1 MSCKFIKS
9 YLPDKDVD
17 LNRPFFIYFLQR
29 KEDFTVVKQI

>member
-17 LNRPFFIYFLQR
+17 LNRPFLKDLLQR